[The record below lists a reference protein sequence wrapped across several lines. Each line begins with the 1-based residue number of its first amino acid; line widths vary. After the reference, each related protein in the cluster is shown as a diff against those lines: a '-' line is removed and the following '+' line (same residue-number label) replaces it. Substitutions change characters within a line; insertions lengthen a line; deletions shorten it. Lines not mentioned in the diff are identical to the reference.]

1 MAMRYGYFDSEII
14 GYDSEGMPILDRAET
29 SELLCLIFA
38 MLLTNGV
45 LAKPSDCFQVMA
57 NEGMYLKIKAG
68 FGLIK
73 GHFAYDNE
81 EATVLISNAPKAYKR
96 IDTVVLRLNNLE
108 RTCEIIVKEGIPAT
122 NPVAPELLQPT
133 SGDYYELCLAE
144 VAVNA
149 NQTVIVQS
157 NITDTRADS
166 SKCGFI
172 TQFIDSIDTS
182 VFFEQLNAFYNEYV
196 AKFNGNYADFML
208 KMDSAYQN
216 FYTKLNDLYNTS
228 VEKYEVD
235 YADFA
240 NKMKTAYDQYL
251 NDLEAYFTALQ
262 NKGYGDMTEI
272 VQRMAEFETEQE
284 AAWNLWVDSVKGKM
298 EGDVGAKCVLMLE
311 NHEARISALEEML
324 VSGEIRAPLATEDG
338 DVLTTESDDVI
349 EAFWYYATK

>member
-1 MAMRYGYFDSEII
+1 MALRYGYFDSEII
-14 GYDSEGMPILDRAET
+14 GYDSEGMPILDRAE
-29 SELLCLIFA
+29 SSDLLCLIFA

-45 LAKPSDCFQVMA
+45 LAKPSDCFQVIA
-57 NEGMYLKIKAG
+57 DEGMKLRIKAG
-68 FGLIK
+68 FGLVK

-81 EATVLISNAPKAYKR
+81 ESEIWIPNAPKAYKR
-96 IDTVVLRLNNLE
+96 IDAVVLRLNNLE
-108 RTCEIIVKEGIPAT
+108 RVCEIIVKEGVPAT
-122 NPVAPELLQPT
+122 NPVAPELIQPT

-144 VAVNA
+144 VQINS
-149 NQTVIVQS
+149 NQTAIAQS

-182 VFFEQLNAFYNEYV
+182 VFFTQLNAFYNEYV
-196 AKFNGNYADFML
+196 AKFNGNYADFIL

-228 VEKYEVD
+228 VDKYEVD

-240 NKMKTAYDQYL
+240 DKMKTAYSQYL
-251 NDLEAYFTALQ
+251 NDLENYFTTLQ

-272 VQRMAEFETEQE
+272 IQRMAEFEVEQE
-284 AAWNLWVDSVKGKM
+284 AVWDIWFDSVKGKM
-298 EGDVGAKCVLMLE
+298 EGDVGAKCVLLLE
-311 NHEARISALEEML
+311 NHEARILALEEML
-324 VSGEIRAPLATEDG
+324 ISGEIYAPLATEDG

-349 EAFWYYATK
+349 EAFWYHATK